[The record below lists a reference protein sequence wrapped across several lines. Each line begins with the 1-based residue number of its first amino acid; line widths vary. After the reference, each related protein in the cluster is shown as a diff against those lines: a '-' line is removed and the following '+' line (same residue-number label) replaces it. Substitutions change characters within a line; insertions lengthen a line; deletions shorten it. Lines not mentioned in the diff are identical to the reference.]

1 LTYIHRKGKLYGLR
15 FTTLCPPIANNY
27 GTRRYRLKMKLLLID
42 NYEVFRKGLANLL
55 ESEPNIDVVSTSST
69 VSEVIEVVG
78 KHKPDIVLI
87 DPELFES
94 IDVVSRIQQVVPQAR
109 IIVLTHSKTSTDLLS
124 TMSAGAAG
132 YILKDSKYESLLKVI
147 TLVTEGKLVIDQS
160 MARLVADVF
169 KFIQDHMHI
178 LIKPEQVTSL
188 TEQEKAILALLAKDA
203 TNKEIASSLCV
214 TDNTVK
220 VHVRN
225 IMHKLHARN
234 RLEAAICAIQA
245 GLVHGIY
252 EAQGKDST
260 YNSN

>member
-1 LTYIHRKGKLYGLR
+1 M
-15 FTTLCPPIANNY
+15 
-27 GTRRYRLKMKLLLID
+27 KMKLLLVD

-69 VSEVIEVVG
+69 ASEVIEVIR

-94 IDVVSRIQQVVPQAR
+94 MDVISRIQQVMPKAR
-109 IIVLTHSKTSTDLLS
+109 IIVLTHSNASTDLLS
-124 TMSAGAAG
+124 AMSTGAAG

-169 KFIQDHMHI
+169 KFIHGHTHI
-178 LIKPEQVTSL
+178 MIKPEQVTSL
-188 TEQEKAILALLAKDA
+188 TEQEKAILALLAKNA
-203 TNKEIASSLCV
+203 TNKEIATSLCV
-214 TDNTVK
+214 TENTVK

-245 GLVHGIY
+245 GLGHGIY
-252 EAQGKDST
+252 ETQGKDST
-260 YNSN
+260 YNSD

>member
-1 LTYIHRKGKLYGLR
+1 M
-15 FTTLCPPIANNY
+15 
-27 GTRRYRLKMKLLLID
+27 KMKLLLID

-69 VSEVIEVVG
+69 ASEVIETI
-78 KHKPDIVLI
+78 KQNKPDILLI

-94 IDVVSRIQQVVPQAR
+94 IDLIPRIQRVVPKAR
-109 IIVLTHSKTSTDLLS
+109 IIVLTHSNASAHLLS
-124 TMSAGAAG
+124 TMSGGAAG
-132 YILKDSKYESLLKVI
+132 YILKDTKYESLLKVI
-147 TLVTEGKLVIDQS
+147 TLVAEGKLVIDQS

-169 KFIQDHMHI
+169 KFIHDHTHI
-178 LIKPEQVTSL
+178 MIKPEQVSSL
-188 TEQEKAILALLAKDA
+188 TEQEKAILALLAKGA

-220 VHVRN
+220 VHIRN
-225 IMHKLHARN
+225 IMRKLHARN

-252 EAQGKDST
+252 EARGKDST
-260 YNSN
+260 YNFVEELCESGVNEEA

>member
-1 LTYIHRKGKLYGLR
+1 MKRM
-15 FTTLCPPIANNY
+15 
-27 GTRRYRLKMKLLLID
+27 KMKLLLID

-55 ESEPNIDVVSTSST
+55 ESEPNIAVVSVSST
-69 VSEVIEVVG
+69 ASEVIEVIRE
-78 KHKPDIVLI
+78 HKPDIVLV
-87 DPELFES
+87 DPELYGS
-94 IDVVSRIQQVVPQAR
+94 MDVISRIQQVMPKAR
-109 IIVLTHSKTSTDLLS
+109 IIVLTHSNASTDLLS
-124 TMSAGAAG
+124 AMSTGAAG
-132 YILKDSKYESLLKVI
+132 YILKNSKYESLLKVI

-169 KFIQDHMHI
+169 KFIHDHTHTM
-178 LIKPEQVTSL
+178 IKPEQVTSL

-203 TNKEIASSLCV
+203 TNKEIATSLCV

-252 EAQGKDST
+252 ETQGKDST
-260 YNSN
+260 YNSD